1 MQKRVLPMQGKA
13 AALPID
19 ADAISKALERAT
31 RPEPVINLI
40 ADNHQPRPQW
50 ARPKEAAQHSGI
62 SVSTFWRYAKER
74 ADFPPL
80 RRVGSRCTLIDLNQL
95 DAWISKGGAA

>member
-1 MQKRVLPMQGKA
+1 MQKRVLPMQRKA

-19 ADAISKALERAT
+19 AGAISKALERAT
-31 RPEPVINLI
+31 RPEPAINLI

-74 ADFPPL
+74 ADFPPASSC
-80 RRVGSRCTLIDLNQL
+80 G
-95 DAWISKGGAA
+95 